1 MEVFY
6 NRNKAV
12 TQRGQAVYEVP
23 CDKRYHDLLQDLL
36 QDLSSRCTVTE
47 LKHTNQVPGYE

>member
-47 LKHTNQVPGYE
+47 LKLTNQVPGYE